1 MSAHGIAAEME
12 RQRRLLAAIFAP
24 QADAAACRDDVC
36 QDGARRAAGLAAYR
50 GNGLAHACNAL
61 RMQFPTVL
69 AMLGTQAFDALCA
82 RYWRACPPRR
92 GDLAWVG
99 EELPA
104 YLATVDDLA
113 QWPWLPDSARLD
125 WAAWQVSRAAP
136 PRVSADDLQRLTEA
150 DPADL
155 TLQFSACVAHL
166 GSAWPIVTIHQAH
179 QQADTDW
186 AAVGQ
191 SIAAGTGQ
199 TACLW
204 RPLGDPSAAVRIEAL
219 EAAIS
224 RWVAALAG
232 GASIDS
238 ALDAAGTTFD
248 FSAWLQKALTQGWLD
263 GVVGLPAG

>member
-1 MSAHGIAAEME
+1 MSAPGIAAETE

-24 QADAAACRDDVC
+24 QADAAACGEVC
-36 QDGARRAAGLAAYR
+36 QDGARRQAGLAAYR

-125 WAAWQVSRAAP
+125 WAAWQASRAAP
-136 PRVSADDLQRLTEA
+136 PCISAADLQRLTEA

-155 TLQFSACVAHL
+155 ALQFSACVGHL
-166 GSAWPIVTIHQAH
+166 DSAWPIVTIHQAH
-179 QQADTDW
+179 QQADADW
-186 AAVGQ
+186 AAVRQ
-191 SIAAGTGQ
+191 AIAAGTGQ
-199 TACLW
+199 TACIW
-204 RPLGDPSAAVRIEAL
+204 RPLGDPTAAVRIEAL
-219 EAAIS
+219 EAATS
-224 RWVAALAG
+224 RWVGALAR
-232 GASIDS
+232 GASIAS
-238 ALDAAGTTFD
+238 ALDAAGATFD
-248 FSAWLQKALTQGWLD
+248 FAAWLREAITQGWLD
-263 GVVGLPAG
+263 GVVVLPAE